1 MALSLFQKIFR
12 QLSYTIKLLFMKNKV
27 NNRYEQNEVMAYN
40 QKTIGTYREIFILRT
55 LGKVLKCML

>member
-1 MALSLFQKIFR
+1 
-12 QLSYTIKLLFMKNKV
+12 MKNKV

-40 QKTIGTYREIFILRT
+40 QKKTIGTYRETFILRT